1 MKNRVYGYARV
12 SSKEQNADRQ
22 VQALIAYGVDEHNII
37 VDKKSGRDMKREGY
51 ALLKN
56 FMLRS
61 GDTLVIKELDRL
73 SRNKADI
80 KKELE
85 YFREHHIRVKILD
98 IPTTLA
104 EFSEEQ
110 EWVMDMINTILIEV
124 LGSIAEAER
133 LKIRQ
138 RQREGIDSAKQRGVK
153 FGRPRAEKPANWDSV
168 MEKVN
173 RGIIRP
179 VDAMREMGLKKGTYY
194 NLIKRHFREE
204 KS

>member
-1 MKNRVYGYARV
+1 MENRVYGYARV

-22 VQALIAYGVDEHNII
+22 VQALIEYGVEEHNII
-37 VDKKSGRDMKREGY
+37 VDKKSGRDMKRDGY
-51 ALLKN
+51 ASLKN

-61 GDTLVIKELDRL
+61 GDTLVVKELDRL
-73 SRNKADI
+73 SRSKADI
-80 KKELE
+80 RKELE
-85 YFREHHIRVKILD
+85 YFKEHHIRVKILD

-104 EFSEEQ
+104 EFSAEQ

-124 LGSIAEAER
+124 LGSMAEAER

-153 FGRPRAEKPANWDSV
+153 FGRPNAEKPANWDSV

-173 RGIIRP
+173 MGIIRP

-194 NLIKRHFREE
+194 NLIKRN
-204 KS
+204 SD

>member
-1 MKNRVYGYARV
+1 MENRVYGYARV

-22 VQALIAYGVDEHNII
+22 VQALIEYGVDEHNII

-51 ALLKN
+51 ASLKN

-61 GDTLVIKELDRL
+61 GDILVVKELDRL
-73 SRNKADI
+73 SRSKADI
-80 KKELE
+80 RKELE
-85 YFREHHIRVKILD
+85 YFKEHHIRVKILD

-104 EFSEEQ
+104 EFSAEQ

-124 LGSIAEAER
+124 LGSMAEAER

-168 MEKVN
+168 MEKVS

-194 NLIKRHFREE
+194 NLIKRN
-204 KS
+204 SD

>member
-1 MKNRVYGYARV
+1 MENRVYGYARV

-22 VQALIAYGVDEHNII
+22 VQALIEYGVEEHNII

-51 ALLKN
+51 ASLKN

-61 GDTLVIKELDRL
+61 GDTLVVKELDRL
-73 SRNKADI
+73 SRSKADI
-80 KKELE
+80 RKELE
-85 YFREHHIRVKILD
+85 YFKEHHIRVKILD

-104 EFSEEQ
+104 EFSAEQ

-124 LGSIAEAER
+124 LGSMAEAER

-138 RQREGIDSAKQRGVK
+138 RQREGIDSAKQRGAK
-153 FGRPRAEKPANWDSV
+153 FGRPRAEKPDNWDSV
-168 MEKVN
+168 MEKVS

-179 VDAMREMGLKKGTYY
+179 VDAMKEMGLKKGTYY
-194 NLIKRHFREE
+194 NLIKRN
-204 KS
+204 SD

>member
-1 MKNRVYGYARV
+1 MENRVYGYARV

-22 VQALIAYGVDEHNII
+22 VQALIEYGVDEYNII

-51 ALLKN
+51 ASLKN

-61 GDTLVIKELDRL
+61 GDTLVVKELDRL
-73 SRNKADI
+73 SRSKADI
-80 KKELE
+80 RKELE
-85 YFREHHIRVKILD
+85 YFKEHHIRVKILD

-104 EFSEEQ
+104 EFSAEQ

-124 LGSIAEAER
+124 LGSMAEAER

-153 FGRPRAEKPANWDSV
+153 FGRPNAEKPANWDSV
-168 MEKVN
+168 MEKIN

-179 VDAMREMGLKKGTYY
+179 VDAMRKMGLKKGTYY
-194 NLIKRHFREE
+194 NLIKRHSEEE
-204 KS
+204 KL

>member
-85 YFREHHIRVKILD
+85 YFKEHHIRVKILD

>member
-1 MKNRVYGYARV
+1 MENRVYGYARV
-12 SSKEQNADRQ
+12 SSKEQNAERQ

-51 ALLKN
+51 ASLKN

-61 GDTLVIKELDRL
+61 GDTLVVKELDRL
-73 SRNKADI
+73 SRSKADI

-104 EFSEEQ
+104 EFSAEQ

-124 LGSIAEAER
+124 LGSMAEAER

-153 FGRPRAEKPANWDSV
+153 FGRPNAEKPANWDSV

-179 VDAMREMGLKKGTYY
+179 IDAMREMGLKKGTYY
-194 NLIKRHFREE
+194 NLIK
-204 KS
+204 KYSV

>member
-1 MKNRVYGYARV
+1 MENRVYGYARV

-22 VQALIAYGVDEHNII
+22 VQALIEYGVEEHNII

-51 ALLKN
+51 ASLKN

-61 GDTLVIKELDRL
+61 GDTLVVKELDRL
-73 SRNKADI
+73 SRSKADI
-80 KKELE
+80 RKELE
-85 YFREHHIRVKILD
+85 YFKEHHIRVKILD

-104 EFSEEQ
+104 EFSAEQ

-124 LGSIAEAER
+124 LGSMAEAER

-153 FGRPRAEKPANWDSV
+153 FGRPNAEKAANWDSV

-173 RGIIRP
+173 MGIIRP

-194 NLIKRHFREE
+194 NLIKRN
-204 KS
+204 SD

>member
-1 MKNRVYGYARV
+1 MENRIYGYARV

-22 VQALIAYGVDEHNII
+22 VQALIEYGVDEHNII

-51 ALLKN
+51 ASLKN

-61 GDTLVIKELDRL
+61 GDILVVKELDRL
-73 SRNKADI
+73 SRSKADI
-80 KKELE
+80 RKELE
-85 YFREHHIRVKILD
+85 YFKEHHIRVKILD

-104 EFSEEQ
+104 EFSAEQ

-124 LGSIAEAER
+124 LGSMAEAER

-168 MEKVN
+168 MEKVS

-194 NLIKRHFREE
+194 NLIKRYLKEE
-204 KS
+204 QL

>member
-12 SSKEQNADRQ
+12 SSKEQNTDRQ
-22 VQALIAYGVDEHNII
+22 VQALIEYGVDEHNII

-85 YFREHHIRVKILD
+85 YFKEHHIRVKILD

-153 FGRPRAEKPANWDSV
+153 FGRPRAEKPDNWDSV

-194 NLIKRHFREE
+194 NLIKRY
-204 KS
+204 SD

>member
-12 SSKEQNADRQ
+12 SSKEQNTDRQ

-85 YFREHHIRVKILD
+85 YFKEHHIRVKILD

-153 FGRPRAEKPANWDSV
+153 FGRPRAEKPDNWDSV

-194 NLIKRHFREE
+194 NLIKRY
-204 KS
+204 SG